1 MFSVK
6 LYESSL
12 GLRRATW
19 VALGCLAVWRIGH
32 EGFKRGFWEGQRW
45 DLGHVVD
52 PSNYNAYGFPTSEIT
67 QVLEALAWSALEAAS
82 VIVGVVVAL
91 EVFYWI
97 KQGFAQKDESETA
110 TDPQVDR

>member
-32 EGFKRGFWEGQRW
+32 EGFKRGFWEGHQW
-45 DLGHVVD
+45 NLGHVID
-52 PSNYNAYGFPTSEIT
+52 PSNYNEYGLPTAGIT
-67 QVLEALAWSALEAAS
+67 HVLEALAWSALEIAS

-91 EVFYWI
+91 EVFHWI
-97 KQGFAQKDESETA
+97 KQGFAQKDESEIA
-110 TDPQVDR
+110 TDPPVDR

>member
-19 VALGCLAVWRIGH
+19 VALGCLTVWRIGH
-32 EGFKRGFWEGQRW
+32 EGFKRGFWEGHQW
-45 DLGHVVD
+45 NLGHVID
-52 PSNYNAYGFPTSEIT
+52 PSNYNEHGLPTAGIT
-67 QVLEALAWSALEAAS
+67 HVLEALAWSALEIAS

-91 EVFYWI
+91 EVFHWI
-97 KQGFAQKDESETA
+97 KQGFEQKDESEVA
-110 TDPQVDR
+110 TDPPVD

>member
-19 VALGCLAVWRIGH
+19 VALGCLTVWRIGH
-32 EGFKRGFWEGQRW
+32 EGFKRGFWEGHQW
-45 DLGHVVD
+45 NLGHVID
-52 PSNYNAYGFPTSEIT
+52 PSNYNEHGLPTAGIT
-67 QVLEALAWSALEAAS
+67 HVLEALAWSALEIAS

-91 EVFYWI
+91 EVFHWI
-97 KQGFAQKDESETA
+97 KQGLAQKDESEVA
-110 TDPQVDR
+110 TNPPVD